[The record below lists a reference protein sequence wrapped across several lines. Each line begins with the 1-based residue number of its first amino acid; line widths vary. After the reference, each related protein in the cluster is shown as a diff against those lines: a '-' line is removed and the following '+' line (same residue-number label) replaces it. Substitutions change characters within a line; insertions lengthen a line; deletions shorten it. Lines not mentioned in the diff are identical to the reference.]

1 LNTTASRR
9 RAAIGTFVYNDEEMS
24 SASRSERPLGV
35 YFVSLYFVLSG
46 FLEAIRKYQEAGH
59 AFSINPLAEYSFW
72 TLLVDPIIYLALAYL
87 VWHFTSIGRLAAL
100 VYGYVV
106 LVMYA
111 GIAVSYFAA
120 STPLHVTPLF
130 VALSVYHVLAL
141 PGLLWYLQPAS
152 QKQVFNVSLW
162 DLLASSD

>member
-1 LNTTASRR
+1 MRQET
-9 RAAIGTFVYNDEEMS
+9 MS
-24 SASRSERPLGV
+24 SAPRSERPLGV

-46 FLEAIRKYQEAGH
+46 FLESIRKYQESDS
-59 AFSINPLAEYSFW
+59 AFSANPLAEHSFW

-87 VWHFTSIGRLAAL
+87 VWHFTSIGRRAAL

-106 LVMYA
+106 LAMYA

-130 VALSVYHVLAL
+130 LALSAFHVLAL
-141 PGLLWYLQPAS
+141 PALLWYLQPAR
-152 QKQVFNVSLW
+152 QKKLFNVSLW
-162 DLLASSD
+162 DLLLPSD